1 LLSAKLDTLAA
12 RVDVSSV
19 APLRDLRPHSVPGML
34 ATLDEWDRRCV
45 GVLVEIEGQVG
56 EVRRRAVERRWRE
69 VEGERAVERAL
80 AVGEEEARERE
91 KEKGRGSGKRGAVDG
106 EGGIPGDEGLGA
118 EEMDVDDVVVT
129 RGARNAKRGGGRF
142 AGVGRRLG

>member
-1 LLSAKLDTLAA
+1 
-12 RVDVSSV
+12 
-19 APLRDLRPHSVPGML
+19 ML

-45 GVLVEIEGQVG
+45 GVLVEMEGQVG
-56 EVRRRAVERRWRE
+56 EVRRRAVERRRRE
-69 VEGERAVERAL
+69 VEGGRAVDRAV
-80 AVGEEEARERE
+80 AVGEEEAREKEKE

-106 EGGIPGDEGLGA
+106 EGRGPGDEGLGA
-118 EEMDVDDVVVT
+118 EEMDVDDVVVG

>member
-1 LLSAKLDTLAA
+1 
-12 RVDVSSV
+12 
-19 APLRDLRPHSVPGML
+19 ML